1 MVKTKEELL
10 SAIDTAEISDELK
23 IELMEDISDSFVI
36 PEPVSVE
43 EDEKFI
49 ELSNKYA
56 ELLERY
62 KKRFMEGSEE
72 PEKEEIEEKKEE
84 EDVIDVKEI

>member
-72 PEKEEIEEKKEE
+72 PEKEEIEEEKKED
-84 EDVIDVKEI
+84 DVIDVKEI